1 MCILKKTPAQLL
13 KHVESTQAFTNIVI
27 AMTSTLLICILMHG
41 HMKLKNKHDNASEI
55 TWKFWKVRRQFYY
68 FGKSENQQTLINL
81 LST

>member
-1 MCILKKTPAQLL
+1 
-13 KHVESTQAFTNIVI
+13 
-27 AMTSTLLICILMHG
+27 MTSTLLICILMHG
-41 HMKLKNKHDNASEI
+41 LMKLKNKHDNASEI